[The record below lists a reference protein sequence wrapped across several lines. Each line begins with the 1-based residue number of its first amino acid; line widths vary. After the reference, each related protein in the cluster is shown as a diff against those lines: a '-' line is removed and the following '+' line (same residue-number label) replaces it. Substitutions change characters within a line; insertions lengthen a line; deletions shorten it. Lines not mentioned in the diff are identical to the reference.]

1 MKALIVILFMPLLA
15 SAGTRDLT
23 GNARVDL
30 LSMSAL
36 DTVPQPQ
43 TLMTRNEAARSDL
56 KSPALGGALSLL
68 VPGAGEFYSERYL
81 KGGIFFALE
90 VAAVTAAI
98 VYNSKGDNKTNEF
111 QIFAEAHWSAVRYA
125 KWINAF
131 SAADYKYGPQSP
143 IDLDRVAGHDF
154 SEINGWESGS
164 HQSISNSDIQ
174 GFSHQL
180 PNFGDQQYYEL
191 IGKYNQYKFGWDTY
205 PDANKDGIP
214 DGDGGHYNDLIPQ
227 EMKDYAV
234 ERGKANDY
242 YYAAEVATALVV
254 ANHVIS
260 ALDGIWSTANYNRA
274 VTSEVGVTFQDIGG
288 GEKTVASCLTVKVR
302 L

>member
-1 MKALIVILFMPLLA
+1 MKAIIVILFVPILA
-15 SAGTRDLT
+15 CAGTRDLT

-30 LSMSAL
+30 LSISVL
-36 DTVPQPQ
+36 DTVPQLQ
-43 TLMTRNEAARSDL
+43 TLMARNEVDPGKL

-68 VPGAGEFYSERYL
+68 VPGAGEYYSERYV
-81 KGGIFFALE
+81 KAGIFFVVE

-98 VYNSKGDNKTNEF
+98 VYNSKGDNKTAEF
-111 QIFAEAHWSAVRYA
+111 QSFAEAHWSAVRYA

-131 SAADYKYGPQSP
+131 AAADYTTGPKTP
-143 IDLDRVAGHDF
+143 IVESRVAAHDF
-154 SEINGWESGS
+154 SGINDWESGS
-164 HQSISNSDIQ
+164 HQSKIDANIQ

-205 PDANKDGIP
+205 PDANGDGIP
-214 DGDGGHYNDLIPQ
+214 DSDGGHYNDLIPQ

-242 YYAAEVATALVV
+242 YYAAEVATALIV

-260 ALDGIWSTANYNRA
+260 ALDGIWSTASYNKA
-274 VTSEVGVTFQDIGG
+274 VTSEVGLRFQDIGG

>member
-1 MKALIVILFMPLLA
+1 MKAIIVILFIPILA
-15 SAGTRDLT
+15 FAGTGDLT

-30 LSMSAL
+30 LSVSAV

-43 TLMTRNEAARSDL
+43 TLMARNEGDQSKL

-68 VPGAGEFYSERYL
+68 VPGAGEYYSERYT
-81 KGGIFFALE
+81 KGGIFFAIE

-98 VYNSKGDNKTNEF
+98 IYNNKGDNKTNDF
-111 QIFAEAHWSAVRYA
+111 QSFADAHWSAVRYA

-131 SAADYKYGPQSP
+131 SAADYKYGPQAP
-143 IDLDRVAGHDF
+143 IDIPRVAGHDF
-154 SEINGWESGS
+154 SEIRAWESGP
-164 HQSISNSDIQ
+164 HQSIINSDIQ

-180 PNFGDQQYYEL
+180 PDFGDQQYYEL

-205 PDANKDGIP
+205 PDANNDGIP
-214 DGDGGHYNDLIPQ
+214 DQDGGHYNDLIPQ

-242 YYAAEVATALVV
+242 YYAAEVATALIV

-260 ALDGIWSTANYNRA
+260 ALDGIWSTLNYNKA
-274 VTSEVGVTFQDIGG
+274 VTSEVGLRFQDIGG
-288 GEKTVASCLTVKVR
+288 GEKTVASCLTVRVR